1 LSNLKNKGLWAL
13 WLVLLVPGGSW
24 ATEKESVDPYGRRI
38 VAGELLVKMRDDLIL
53 PHSRGGRLSALS
65 STHQVAG
72 TQLKRAYSTFPN
84 LALVAVDEEAS
95 MEAAIAAYKKSGLVE
110 SVSYNYIRTAY
121 VLPDDALL
129 EDGKQW
135 GIENGGQLGGI
146 EGSDVSADEA
156 WDIANDA
163 SGIIVAILDS
173 GIRYTHEDLAAN
185 MWVNPGEIPDNGI
198 DDDGNGYIDDVHGIN
213 TVGIDGERTP
223 ETEGDPMD
231 DLGHGTHVAGI
242 VGAVGNNGVGITGV
256 AWNVQLMGLKFLDS
270 QGEGSDADAIECI
283 NYAREQGAH
292 IVNSSWG
299 GLDFNPLL
307 GDAIEEANE
316 AGIYFVAAAGNESSN
331 NDDQPNYPS
340 SYAYPNVVSVT
351 ATDKRDGFATFANY
365 GETEV
370 ELAAPGVGIHSTY
383 VNSDTSYRALSG
395 TSMATPFVSGA
406 LALLITQFPEEP
418 MATILNRLYSS
429 TDTLESLARRCRVG
443 GRLNLERALQ
453 TEIPAPLNDEF
464 GDALIASN
472 SHFVLSGSN
481 ANGSSESNE
490 SPHDIDATGKSIW
503 WEWIAGESGFTEIST
518 EGSDFNTV
526 IVVYTG
532 DSLESLQLVA
542 KDRDL
547 TPDNNGASVGFEAIE
562 GVSYRI
568 MIDGLQGESG
578 NASLSLGQSVA
589 NDDFASAIGI
599 DGINIRTMS
608 ENIAATREDGEPEHI
623 ERAFGSKSVWWKW
636 TAPLSG
642 NVTVSTSASNSFD
655 TILAVY
661 TGDSLEE
668 LQLVSSNDDDE
679 RTGVWTSVLTFYA
692 QEGQEYRIAVDGW
705 NGSFGQIAL
714 TVAMAEHDDKED
726 ARLVYSDAVDD
737 VSFTNQA
744 TQEIGEPSHGGDAVG
759 QSLWWKW
766 VSTRS
771 GQAELTTFGSDF
783 DTIIAVYEGESMSS
797 LSMLGAND
805 DSGGTLSS
813 RLALNVEAGESY
825 WVVLDGNDFDKDL
838 SYGLARLNILV
849 EEDPTW
855 LTPVISDPGDL
866 GMVAGE
872 AFSFTIEA
880 NRSATSFSA
889 TGLPQGLS
897 LDPNTGTIS
906 GTTSQSGRFE
916 VMIEATNSEGT
927 GSFLYVLDVAPQA
940 GSPVVSPLPIEI
952 RKIEGSAVVLEVEV
966 ADSTGVAYQW
976 FKDDNVLKGAQS
988 ASLSIDSIDAQ
999 DEGNYSVA
1007 VTNENGSVLAG
1018 PIRVR
1023 MIREALFNIATR
1035 GYVGTG
1041 DEIMIA
1047 GFVISGSEPRRVLI
1061 RGLGKSLEQRG
1072 VTGVLEDPFLKIFDL
1087 EGREVAQVDN
1097 WKDEANWEDIEQVS
1111 PTVGAA
1117 PLADL
1122 NESAMLVA
1130 LDPGLYTA
1138 HLSGREG
1145 GTGIGLVEV
1154 FDASNES
1161 IETRL
1166 INISTRVRAASGD
1179 EVAIGGFVITGQD
1192 PKRVLIR
1199 ALGPELALRSV
1210 DDPMPDPY
1218 MVLYDATGP
1227 VAANDD
1233 WEDEFTYQMREAFTQ
1248 VNASQLGEGS
1258 KDAAMVR
1265 ELQPGLYT
1273 VIVNDFEFASGIV
1286 LIEIFEL
1293 P

>member
-1 LSNLKNKGLWAL
+1 M
-13 WLVLLVPGGSW
+13 
-24 ATEKESVDPYGRRI
+24 DPYGRRI

-53 PHSRGGRLSALS
+53 PHSSGGRLSALS
-65 STHQVAG
+65 RTHQVAG
-72 TQLKRAYSTFPN
+72 ARLKRAYSTFPR
-84 LALVAVDEEAS
+84 LALVTVDDEDS
-95 MEAAIAAYKKSGLVE
+95 MESAIAAYKKSGLVE
-110 SVSYNYIRTAY
+110 KVSYNYIRTAY

-129 EDGKQW
+129 ADGKQW

-156 WDIANDA
+156 WDLANDA

-198 DDDGNGYIDDVHGIN
+198 DDDNNGYIDDVHGIN
-213 TVGIDGERTP
+213 TVGINGERTP

-283 NYAREQGAH
+283 NYAREKGAR
-292 IVNSSWG
+292 IINSSWG

-316 AGIYFVAAAGNESSN
+316 TGIYFIAAAGNESSN

-383 VNSDTSYRALSG
+383 FNSDTDYRALSG

-406 LALLITQFPEEP
+406 IALLLTQFPEEP
-418 MATILNRLYSS
+418 MPTILNRLYSS

-443 GRLNLERALQ
+443 GRLNLARSLQ
-453 TEIPAPLNDEF
+453 AEIPAPLNDAF
-464 GDALIASN
+464 GDAFLASN

-481 ANGSSESNE
+481 ANGSSESDE
-490 SPHDIDATGKSIW
+490 SPHDPDATGKSIW
-503 WEWIAGESGFTEIST
+503 WEWVAGESGFTEIST

-526 IVVYTG
+526 LVVYTG

-547 TPDNNGASVGFEAIE
+547 TPGNNGASVGFEAIE

-568 MIDGLQGESG
+568 VIDGLQGESG

-589 NDDFASAIGI
+589 NDDFENAIEIG
-599 DGINIRTMS
+599 GINFRTMS
-608 ENIAATREDGEPEHI
+608 ENIAATRQEGEPEHI
-623 ERAFGSKSVWWKW
+623 ERAVGSKSVWWKW

-642 NVTVSTSASNSFD
+642 NVTISTSASNSFD

-661 TGDSLEE
+661 TGESLEG

-692 QEGQEYRIAVDGW
+692 QEGAEYKIAVDGW

-726 ARLVYSDAVDD
+726 ARPVYSDAVDD
-737 VSFTNQA
+737 VSFTNHA
-744 TQEIGEPSHGGDAVG
+744 TKEIGEPLHGGDAVG

-783 DTIIAVYEGESMSS
+783 DTILAVYEGQSMAGLS
-797 LSMLGAND
+797 LLGAND

-813 RLALNVEAGESY
+813 RLALDVEAGGSY
-825 WVVLDGNDFDKDL
+825 WVALDGNDFRKDR

-849 EEDPTW
+849 EENPTW
-855 LTPVISDPGDL
+855 LTPIIADPGEL
-866 GMVAGE
+866 GVVAGE
-872 AFSFTIEA
+872 AVTFTIEA
-880 NRSATSFSA
+880 SRNASSFSA
-889 TGLPQGLS
+889 TGLPDGLS
-897 LDPNTGTIS
+897 LDPITGTVS
-906 GTTSQSGRFE
+906 GTPSQSGRFE

-940 GSPVVSPLPIEI
+940 GSPVVMPLPIEVK
-952 RKIEGSAVVLEVEV
+952 KIEGSSVSLNAEV
-966 ADSTGVAYQW
+966 ADQTGVTYQW
-976 FKDDNVLKGAQS
+976 YKDGNILVGAES
-988 ASLSIDSIDAQ
+988 ASLTIDPIQAQ
-999 DEGNYSVA
+999 DEGNYSV
-1007 VTNENGSVLAG
+1007 VVSNGNGSVLAG
-1018 PIRVR
+1018 PVRVR
-1023 MIREALFNIATR
+1023 MIRESLFNIATR

-1041 DEIMIA
+1041 GEIMIA
-1047 GFVISGSEPRRVLI
+1047 GFIISGSEPRRVLI
-1061 RGLGKSLEQRG
+1061 RGLGKSLEQSG
-1072 VTGVLEDPFLKIFDL
+1072 VSGVLEDPSLKIFDL
-1087 EGREVAQVDN
+1087 GGQVVAQVDN
-1097 WKDEANWEDIEQVS
+1097 WREEANWEEIEQVS

-1117 PLADL
+1117 PLADP
-1122 NESAMLVA
+1122 NESALLVT

-1138 HLSGREG
+1138 HLSGQNG

-1154 FDASNES
+1154 FDASSAS

-1179 EVAIGGFVITGQD
+1179 QVAIGGFVITGQD

-1199 ALGPELALRSV
+1199 ALGPELAKRSV
-1210 DDPMPDPY
+1210 TDPMPDPY
-1218 MVLYDATGP
+1218 MVLYDGSGA

-1233 WEDEFTYQMREAFTQ
+1233 WENEFTFQMREAFTR
-1248 VNASQLGEGS
+1248 VNASQLDEES

-1273 VIVNDFEFASGIV
+1273 VIVNDFDFTPGVV